1 MAPYLGKILL
11 IMGKIRY
18 HNRKGIHLILTPTQ
32 FASQTSL
39 VVNSEAGEA
48 TGLTDLHA
56 RWWILGEFMPH
67 INTRTGEY
75 IFSFFRLWAGYNDSH
90 LHGFLEDYAR
100 LSSQ

>member
-11 IMGKIRY
+11 VMGKIRY

-56 RWWILGEFMPH
+56 R
-67 INTRTGEY
+67 
-75 IFSFFRLWAGYNDSH
+75 
-90 LHGFLEDYAR
+90 
-100 LSSQ
+100 

>member
-11 IMGKIRY
+11 TMGKIRY

-56 RWWILGEFMPH
+56 R
-67 INTRTGEY
+67 
-75 IFSFFRLWAGYNDSH
+75 
-90 LHGFLEDYAR
+90 
-100 LSSQ
+100 